1 MNRCRSLELVSE
13 YFSGVYCGSD
23 GLRVSS
29 LHMHAKVSKVEVA
42 QEVEKRKKKN
52 IYIYKANPG
61 MLLNQ

>member
-1 MNRCRSLELVSE
+1 MELVSE

-42 QEVEKRKKKN
+42 QEVEKRKKK
-52 IYIYKANPG
+52 IYIYIR
-61 MLLNQ
+61 QTQECF

>member
-42 QEVEKRKKKN
+42 QEVEKRKK
-52 IYIYKANPG
+52 IYIYIYIR
-61 MLLNQ
+61 QTQECF

>member
-1 MNRCRSLELVSE
+1 MELVSE

-42 QEVEKRKKKN
+42 QEVEKRKKKK
-52 IYIYKANPG
+52 IYIYIR
-61 MLLNQ
+61 QTQECF

>member
-1 MNRCRSLELVSE
+1 MELVSE

-42 QEVEKRKKKN
+42 QEVEKRKKKY
-52 IYIYKANPG
+52 IYI
-61 MLLNQ
+61 

>member
-1 MNRCRSLELVSE
+1 MELVSE

-42 QEVEKRKKKN
+42 QEVEKRKKIY

>member
-1 MNRCRSLELVSE
+1 MELVSE

-42 QEVEKRKKKN
+42 QEVEKRKKKY

>member
-1 MNRCRSLELVSE
+1 MNWCRSLELVSE

-42 QEVEKRKKKN
+42 QEVEKRKKKKY
-52 IYIYKANPG
+52 IYI
-61 MLLNQ
+61 